1 MQVEVITPRKI
12 EFQDQ
17 ADTIILPTQMGEIS
31 VLPSH
36 APLVSVLK
44 PGKIRIRTKKEE
56 VVIQIE
62 GGVLEV
68 LGEKVTILLK
78 NFNVQ

>member
-1 MQVEVITPRKI
+1 MKVEVITPRKI
-12 EFQDQ
+12 EFQDEAQ
-17 ADTIILPTQMGEIS
+17 VLILPTLMGEIS

-44 PGKIRIRTKKEE
+44 QGRLKIKTKEKEF
-56 VVIQIE
+56 VLQIE

-68 LGEKVTILLK
+68 IGNQATILLK
-78 NFNVQ
+78 NFNIE